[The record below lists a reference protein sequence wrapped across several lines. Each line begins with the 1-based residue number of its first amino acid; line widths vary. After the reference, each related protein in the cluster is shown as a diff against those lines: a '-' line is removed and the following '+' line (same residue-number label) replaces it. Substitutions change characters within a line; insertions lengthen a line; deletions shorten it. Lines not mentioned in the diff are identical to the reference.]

1 MLQIS
6 SFTFNPFQENTYI
19 IHNEENECWIVDPGM
34 YDQSEKIFLADYIKR
49 KNWTPRFIINT
60 HCHLDHIFGAKYLI
74 DEFNIGFKINE
85 LELEILKNA
94 KNSASLF
101 GLNFNDIPT
110 PTELIDQNSELN
122 LGNNRINVFHTPGH
136 SPGSISFY
144 SKDSNWVLSGD
155 TLFQNSIGRTDLP
168 GGHHETLLKSIKEKL
183 FSLPEET
190 IVYSGHGPKTTI
202 GHEKNN
208 NPFF

>member
-34 YDQSEKIFLADYIKR
+34 YDQSEKNFLADYIKR

-74 DEFNIGFKINE
+74 DEFNIGFKINK
-85 LELEILKNA
+85 LELEILNNA
-94 KNSASLF
+94 KNSAALF

>member
-34 YDQSEKIFLADYIKR
+34 YDQSEKNFLADYIKR

-110 PTELIDQNSELN
+110 HTELIDQNSELN